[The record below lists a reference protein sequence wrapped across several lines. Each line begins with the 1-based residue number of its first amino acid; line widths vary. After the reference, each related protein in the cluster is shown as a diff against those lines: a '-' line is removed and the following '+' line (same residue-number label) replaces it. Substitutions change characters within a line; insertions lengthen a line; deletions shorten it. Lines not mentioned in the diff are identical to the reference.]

1 VGDYIIFIVL
11 AAAGVALYLLDEPV
25 SLLPRRVG
33 YAVLALIL
41 IGLAIYFLL
50 REWARLNQ
58 TGHDPAFGLPSA

>member
-1 VGDYIIFIVL
+1 VGDSIIFIVR

-50 REWARLNQ
+50 RE
-58 TGHDPAFGLPSA
+58 